1 MQQNKLNVTPAGI
14 APLANI
20 AIAERAI
27 SRAIGRGLHQ
37 PGLVVMHGPSGY
49 GKSMAAAW
57 VTARN
62 RAYYVQA
69 DDYWTK
75 KTMLLDMCKALGISM
90 IGKDKDEK
98 KPKALNTVYDLAQAV
113 KTQLEQS
120 RRPLIID
127 EFDYVVD
134 KNLVEAI
141 RSLYEGSKAAILII
155 GEEELPQKLEAWE
168 RFHGRI
174 LDWFPAEPATLGDA
188 QELARMY
195 CPHVTVDDDLL
206 EKLVEK
212 TRGSVRRICTNL
224 ETIQE
229 ESLGM
234 GWETVNLATWGNRPI
249 STGKA
254 PRRG

>member
-1 MQQNKLNVTPAGI
+1 MSEHSSKATPAGI

-20 AIAERAI
+20 AVAERAI
-27 SRAIGRGLHQ
+27 ARALGRGLHQ

-69 DDYWTK
+69 SDFWTK
-75 KTMLLDMCKALGISM
+75 KAMLKDVCRALGLQF
-90 IGKDKDEK
+90 
-98 KPKALNTVYDLAQAV
+98 KPSDTVDDMAKNVAA
-113 KTQLEQS
+113 QLEQS
-120 RRPLIID
+120 GRPLVID
-127 EFDYVVD
+127 EFDYVVE

-155 GEEELPQKLEAWE
+155 GEESLPQKLKKWE

-174 LDWFPAEPATLGDA
+174 LDWFPAEPASLGDA
-188 QELARMY
+188 RELARLY
-195 CPHVTVDDDLL
+195 CPQVKVADDLL
-206 EKLVEK
+206 QKLVDK
-212 TRGSVRRICTNL
+212 TRASARRISTNL

-229 ESLGM
+229 EAMGM
-234 GWETVNLATWGNRPI
+234 GWETVDLAAWGNRPI
-249 STGKA
+249 HTGEP
-254 PRRG
+254 PRRGA

>member
-1 MQQNKLNVTPAGI
+1 MNQKAKTTQAPPAPAGI

-20 AIAERAI
+20 AVAERAV
-27 SRAIGRGLHQ
+27 SRALGRGLHQ
-37 PGLVVMHGPSGY
+37 PGLVVMHGPSGF

-57 VTARN
+57 VAARN

-69 DDYWTK
+69 NDFWTK
-75 KTMLLDMCKALGISM
+75 KAMLKDICRALGLQFKPGHTVDDMAKM
-90 IGKDKDEK
+90 IV
-98 KPKALNTVYDLAQAV
+98 A
-113 KTQLEQS
+113 QLEQS
-120 RRPLIID
+120 GRPLIVD

-155 GEEELPQKLEAWE
+155 GEEALPQKLKQWE

-174 LDWFPAEPATLGDA
+174 LDWYPAQPASIEDA
-188 QELARMY
+188 RELAKLY
-195 CPHVTVDDDLL
+195 CPHVKVVDCLL
-206 EKLVEK
+206 ERLVEK
-212 TRGSVRRICTNL
+212 AKGSVRRISTNL

-229 ESLGM
+229 EAM
-234 GWETVNLATWGNRPI
+234 GNAWDKVTLELWGARPI
-249 STGKA
+249 HTGEP